1 VANGSHALQSRAY
14 DAVNNVGTSATVTVI
29 VSNPVVVAAAYDPV
43 LRAPRCSGAASGC
56 DSGTLVNG
64 RDGKGPEPN
73 QPNTINNSC
82 ADSTGGTYHVDES
95 VDRIRVVTTDGSALA
110 AGKTVRI
117 ETTVWAY
124 SPPTGDRLDLYY
136 AANAAS
142 PTWVF
147 LTTLT
152 PPGPSGGAKTLTA
165 TYTLPAGAL
174 QAVRAQFRYGGTL
187 SACTAGAYNDR
198 DDLVFAVP

>member
-1 VANGSHALQSRAY
+1 VPNGSHTLQSRAY
-14 DAVNNVGTSATVTVI
+14 DAVNNVGASNIVTVI
-29 VSNPVVVAAAYDPV
+29 VNNPVVVAAAYDPV

-56 DSGTLVNG
+56 DSGALVNG

-82 ADSTGGTYHVDES
+82 ADSTGGTYHFDES

-110 AGKTVRI
+110 AGKTVRV
-117 ETTVWAY
+117 ETTVWAF

-142 PTWVF
+142 PTWTF

-152 PPGPSGGAKTLTA
+152 PPGGGARTLTA

-174 QAVRAQFRYGGTL
+174 QAVRAQFRYQGFPST
-187 SACTAGAYNDR
+187 CTVGAYNDR